1 MLELF
6 AQLILS
12 GFNTVGES
20 WVAMWEAGAACGG
33 SDGN

>member
-20 WVAMWEAGAACGG
+20 GVAMWEARAGCGG